1 MDKEK
6 NNNLTTFIVGA
17 IIGAALVYLFGTK
30 SGQKVKQELVR
41 EGQRLLDKLGK
52 GLEEAKEKLEE
63 SETVDKQDMKAQEA
77 VDHIPEHIKEVQKK
91 GRRFFFRRSHSES

>member
-63 SETVDKQDMKAQEA
+63 SEAVEKIEETVDQ
-77 VDHIPEHIKEVQKK
+77 IPEHIKEVQRK